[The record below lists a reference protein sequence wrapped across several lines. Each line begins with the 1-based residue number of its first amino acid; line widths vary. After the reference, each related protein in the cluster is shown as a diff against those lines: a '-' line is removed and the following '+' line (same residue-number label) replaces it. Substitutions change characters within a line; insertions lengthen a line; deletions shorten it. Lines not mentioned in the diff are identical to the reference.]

1 MYVRGLHNCCDFEGF
16 GGAGFWWVWG
26 LEFGCG
32 IDGLM
37 DFDGSENGCGFEGFG
52 VPGFWW
58 VLMVLNFDNLLKGF
72 RNKSYRRYWHQ
83 ILAILGL
90 VQCGW

>member
-1 MYVRGLHNCCDFEGF
+1 
-16 GGAGFWWVWG
+16 

-52 VPGFWW
+52 ISGF
-58 VLMVLNFDNLLKGF
+58 
-72 RNKSYRRYWHQ
+72 
-83 ILAILGL
+83 
-90 VQCGW
+90 